1 MTENL
6 HRLHSAKCALL
17 LMLPPAGGPEMVEQ
31 PLNKDLSSACRMET
45 CIMGWKSACEDEDG
59 EVEHRREVKAS
70 YLLLRYKP
78 LCRCSDSLL
87 LSHLI

>member
-1 MTENL
+1 MQNGNMR
-6 HRLHSAKCALL
+6 H
-17 LMLPPAGGPEMVEQ
+17 G
-31 PLNKDLSSACRMET
+31 ME
-45 CIMGWKSACEDEDG
+45 SACEDEDS